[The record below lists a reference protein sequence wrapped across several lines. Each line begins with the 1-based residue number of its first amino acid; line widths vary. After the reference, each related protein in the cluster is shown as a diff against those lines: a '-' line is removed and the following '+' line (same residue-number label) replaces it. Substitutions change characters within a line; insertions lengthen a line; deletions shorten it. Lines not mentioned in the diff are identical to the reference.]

1 MIRHF
6 FNPRYLP
13 VKILAVVFVALQS
26 CNGCNNSASTVE
38 ERKDAVSDSTDTA
51 TAGGYTKQGS
61 NASNNKAANSL
72 PGAEAA
78 KEERREMI
86 LMQIDST
93 YTAISLLDDAKN
105 EMTSTSPNELSTA
118 ERNKKSKAIF
128 NINMLQN
135 ELTRALDASIL
146 ANLRLKTDELAGITL
161 EMEKNVAHLQ
171 TVTEKLNKATQCI
184 GRLTNLLALG
194 LSRGIIKPLTPRN
207 SSAEAVKA
215 AVVN

>member
-1 MIRHF
+1 MRRHF
-6 FNPRYLP
+6 FNPRYRF
-13 VKILAVVFVALQS
+13 VKILAAVFITLQS

-38 ERKDAVSDSTDTA
+38 ERKDAVRDSADTS
-51 TAGGYTKQGS
+51 TAGGFNQGG
-61 NASNNKAANSL
+61 NASNNNARNNF
-72 PGAEAA
+72 PGANAA
-78 KEERREMI
+78 KEERREML

-105 EMTSTSPNELSTA
+105 EMTSTSPNELTAA

-128 NINMLQN
+128 SINILQN

-171 TVTEKLNKATQCI
+171 NVTEKLNKATQCI

-194 LSRGIIKPLTPRN
+194 LSKGIIKPFTPRN
-207 SSAEAVKA
+207 SSPQAVKA
-215 AVVN
+215 ALN